1 MSGRKELKMK
11 RKHEIICYSEGE
23 MNRQADT
30 LIEQGYKVE
39 RQSGV
44 LPIHPICIPT
54 YKVVFWG

>member
-11 RKHEIICYSEGE
+11 RKHEIICQSEIE

-39 RQSGV
+39 RHSGV

-54 YKVVFWG
+54 YKVVF

>member
-1 MSGRKELKMK
+1 MK
-11 RKHEIICYSEGE
+11 RKHEIICHSESE

-39 RQSGV
+39 RHSGV
-44 LPIHPICIPT
+44 QRIHLIGTPT

>member
-1 MSGRKELKMK
+1 MK
-11 RKHEIICYSEGE
+11 RKHEIICHSEIE

-44 LPIHPICIPT
+44 LPIQPICFPT